1 MLLPM
6 QIFINDFLR
15 NNMNDDEKGKRFLE
29 LIDEQSNLQWSIVAK
44 ISALIKSEW
53 NSNDLKTELNE
64 LVDKHTSITKELN
77 SLDEQSSML

>member
-1 MLLPM
+1 
-6 QIFINDFLR
+6 
-15 NNMNDDEKGKRFLE
+15 MNDDEKGKRFLE